1 MASEIPRPAAGAN
14 AAAPAASTGRT
25 RRSRLAAVLFVLAA
39 LMLGAAL
46 AVVWMLA
53 TESGTRALLSLLGR
67 QLPVEA
73 SGVRGSLIDELQFE
87 RLQLA
92 AGDNLILIEGARLRW
107 QPWRLRDGR
116 LEIERMSVRKLTIVT
131 RAGKDKAPQMPA
143 TLELPFRLSLASLQ
157 VGRLNVK
164 RDEAL
169 LLAADDVLLSLHYD
183 GSRHRLQLKRMRVLP
198 QGAAA
203 LSGRL
208 SGELDI
214 AARPPFALAGEWQ
227 LNGAHAQGKA
237 DGTLRLD
244 GTLAALAARF
254 DLRVQRAALQTRL
267 EGTASLRPFASQPF
281 AGAQL
286 RTRALDL
293 ATLVRGWPRTRLDAS
308 LTMDS
313 QDRGSFSLSN
323 TMPGPLGRER
333 LPLVDARGE
342 FAVAPDTLRLSS
354 LSVNGGE
361 FRGDIGWSRTQE
373 GSQWQVRGRLRG
385 LRLADWRRVA
395 GLPEIVL
402 HGEIDADGAATPR
415 PRGRL
420 AFTLDDSRV
429 GLWPLS
435 GAGRLRVD
443 ALAVDIDQL
452 DLRVGA
458 NRLRADGRID
468 MAGGDLR
475 FALTAPRLAQFGD
488 GYRGSAQVEGRLSG
502 TFAAPALAARWQADA
517 LQLPGGVAVGKAGGT
532 LDAGSTLDTPL
543 RVAVDGER
551 VTVAGTTV
559 DALRLSA
566 DGSLAQHALRIAV
579 ERGADRA
586 QAEVRGGLDRLDE
599 NGRWQGTL
607 DKLDMLDKHGQI
619 ALRSERPAE
628 LGIDRTSFSLRRLQL
643 GGALGRIVIDRLAR
657 DASRLSSSG
666 RIEAL
671 PVAPLLKKVRQDAV
685 ASTDLVLEGDWDL
698 VLPAGGVR
706 AASGGVRLR
715 RRSGDL
721 VLTGE
726 QQIALGLSVL
736 AVEARAAG
744 ARIALTAELQGRQ
757 LGIIGFGGSI
767 GNIGNAGRGPII
779 GRDAAIDGVLS
790 LELPSIAAVAAL
802 ASPNLIAGGRI
813 DGRMDVTGTIADPRL
828 SGQLAGRDLRLLLVD
843 SGFALRGGTLDA
855 TLFGNTVELRE
866 LSFISSGGSSGTG
879 RVVLRGPVRFDEGHA
894 AGTLDWRLERFL
906 AFDRVDRQLQLSGQ
920 GRLVLSDGRLDLSG
934 QATVDHGLF
943 DIGRSDAPE
952 LSDDVVVVG
961 KAVGK
966 TPSAPRPLA
975 LGLDVRVALGD
986 QIRLRGRGLDAR
998 IGGTLQLASS
1008 PGEPLSAS
1016 GEVQVVRGTYRAYG
1030 RELAIERGTLRFD
1043 GPPGNPALDIRAM
1056 RREAE
1061 VAAGVSIVG
1070 TARAP
1075 RVSLVSEP
1083 QLPDAEK
1090 LSWLVLGQGLSG
1102 TSGAQVGALQSAAG
1116 ALLAQGA
1123 AAGVQSQIAS
1133 SLGVDSI
1140 SVGRSQDNLQQRI
1153 VSVGKRVSSRL
1164 FLSYQHGLQTAG
1176 STVLLRYILSPRITV
1191 EAETGVRSVF
1201 SLFYNFSFD

>member
-1 MASEIPRPAAGAN
+1 MASEIPRPAAGTN
-14 AAAPAASTGRT
+14 AAAPAASLGRT
-25 RRSRLAAVLFVLAA
+25 RRSRLAAVLFVLAG
-39 LMLGAAL
+39 LMLAAAL

-73 SGVRGSLIDELQFE
+73 SGVRGSLVDELQFE

-92 AGDNLILIEGARLRW
+92 AGDNLIVIEGARLRW

-116 LEIERMSVRKLTIVT
+116 LEIERMSVRTLTIVT

-183 GSRHRLQLKRMRVLP
+183 GSRHRLQLERMRVLP

-214 AARPPFALAGEWQ
+214 AARPPFALAGQWQ
-227 LNGAHAQGKA
+227 LDGAHAQGKA
-237 DGTLRLD
+237 EGTLRLD
-244 GTLAALAARF
+244 GTLAALAVRF
-254 DLRVQRAALQTRL
+254 DLRVQREALQTRL
-267 EGTASLRPFASQPF
+267 EGRASLRPFASQPF

-286 RTRALDL
+286 RARALDL

-313 QDRGSFSLSN
+313 KDRGSFSLSN
-323 TMPGPLGRER
+323 TMPGPLDRER

-342 FAVAPDTLRLSS
+342 FAVAPDALRLSS

-361 FRGDIGWSRTQE
+361 FRGDIGLTRTQE

-395 GLPEIVL
+395 GLPEVVL

-429 GLWPLS
+429 GRWPLS

-475 FALTAPRLAQFGD
+475 FALTAPRLAQFGN

-517 LQLPGGVAVGKAGGT
+517 LQLPSGVAVGKAGGT
-532 LDAGSTLDTPL
+532 LDAGSTLDAPL

-551 VTVAGTTV
+551 VTVAGRTI

-586 QAEVRGGLDRLDE
+586 QAEARGGLDRLDE
-599 NGRWQGTL
+599 NARWQGTL
-607 DKLDMLDKHGQI
+607 DKLDKLDKHGQI

-628 LGIDRTSFSLRRLQL
+628 IGIDRTSFSLRRLQL

-657 DASRLSSSG
+657 DAGRLSSSG

-721 VLTGE
+721 VLSGE

-744 ARIALTAELQGRQ
+744 ERIALTAELQGRQ

-767 GNIGNAGRGPII
+767 GTIGNAGRGPII

-813 DGRMDVTGTIADPRL
+813 DGRMDVTGTVADPRL

-855 TLFGNTVELRE
+855 ALSGNTVDLRE
-866 LSFISSGGSSGTG
+866 LSFIGSGGSGGGSGGSG

-934 QATVDHGLF
+934 KATVDRGLF

-961 KAVGK
+961 KA
-966 TPSAPRPLA
+966 PSAPRPLA
-975 LGLDVRVALGD
+975 LGLDVTVALGD

-1133 SLGVDSI
+1133 SLGVDTI